1 MSSVLT
7 KAIDQ
12 GNACI
17 AQTMIHAQQMKD
29 AGTLISSL
37 SPGIAGESMFGG
49 YKSQQRNKENYGAFH
64 GWLYSAINALASESA
79 GQPAT
84 LARIESSKTTQKKRG
99 PSGKKSI
106 ALLPKHVRAKAA
118 QQELDVLIDHPLIKS
133 LEQPNPIQARWQFV
147 YSFVASLN
155 LTGWAYVVF
164 DVDKD
169 GNLEMYSL
177 PSTWV
182 RPDHKNGPFS
192 RFYVSDPKDSSASV
206 KEPLTRDNV
215 AFAYLPDPGNPLSA
229 IAPVTS
235 QMPAVRIDRFIQS
248 SQEQHFRRGIF
259 PSVVVTIGKDPH
271 PDVPGGIRP
280 RLSGAQRRQV
290 HAAINK
296 AMGGIANYGS
306 PAIVDG
312 LIENIARFSN
322 TENEMGWSRSEDKI
336 RTRILSAFGVHPY
349 ILGEPVSVGGY
360 AQAAKIEERF
370 CKRVNTFLEMLS
382 LLVTKVVQ
390 STEGQEDLQVWW
402 EEAKPHDPSLRWQG
416 VQFARTNGDISQNEL
431 RAELGYPPDEDS
443 NQANLSGSG
452 AAQVVQLLAQVG
464 AGAITN
470 DQAKATMVAMGLSDD
485 QATAIAGQP
494 SKEATVQQAT
504 EAVNKAIAELKRPI
518 SFDVG
523 SVADAL
529 VTKFNPS
536 QPRDRDGQFASG
548 GGSSSPSSSGSS
560 GPSGPSGPSNAAST
574 AQWERRRDREEGTQ
588 KEADR
593 EVVKADKAV
602 AKAKSALESA
612 RQKLEVFNEVR
623 DEVRQRMAANVEKL
637 LAPVQSKISSLSQE
651 LSASQKRMADL
662 KAQLKEIKE
671 RQAARRKKS
680 ADDLGEQFD
689 AALDQLRSSIAI
701 LTSIADRAEDITTE
715 IQSIISTID

>member
-1 MSSVLT
+1 MSTALT

-12 GNACI
+12 SRAFV
-17 AQTMIHAQQMKD
+17 AQTITNAQQMKS
-29 AGTLISSL
+29 AGTLIDSL
-37 SPGIAGESMFGG
+37 SPSIAGESFFGD
-49 YKSQQRNKENYGAFH
+49 YKAQQRNRENYDAFH

-79 GQPAT
+79 GQPVT
-84 LARIESSKTTQKKRG
+84 LARLENSKSVQKKRG
-99 PSGKKSI
+99 PSGKKSVVM
-106 ALLPKHVRAKAA
+106 LPKHVRAKAA

-155 LTGWAYVVF
+155 LTGWTYVIF
-164 DVDKD
+164 DTDKE

-182 RPDHKNGPFS
+182 RPSHKKGPFS
-192 RFYVSDPKDSSASV
+192 EFYVSDPKDAG
-206 KEPLTRDNV
+206 KANNDKPLTRDNV

-235 QMPAVRIDRFIQS
+235 QMPAVRIDGYIQA
-248 SQEQHFRRGIF
+248 SQEQHFRKGIF
-259 PSVVVTIGKDPH
+259 PSVIVTMGKDPH

-312 LIENIARFSN
+312 MIESITRFSA
-322 TENEMGWSRSEDKI
+322 TENEMGWSRSEDKV

-370 CKRVNTFLEMLS
+370 CKRVNTFLEMIS

-390 STEGQEDLQVWW
+390 SVEGQEDLQVWW

-416 VQFARTNGDISQNEL
+416 IQFARTNGDISQNEL
-431 RAELGYPPDEDS
+431 RAELGYPPDEDN

-470 DQAKATMVAMGLSDD
+470 DQAKATLIAMGLSDD

-504 EAVNKAIAELKRPI
+504 EAVNKAIAELKRSI
-518 SFDVG
+518 NFDIG

-529 VTKFNPS
+529 VTKFNPA
-536 QPRDRDGQFASG
+536 QPRDS
-548 GGSSSPSSSGSS
+548 
-560 GPSGPSGPSNAAST
+560 
-574 AQWERRRDREEGTQ
+574 
-588 KEADR
+588 
-593 EVVKADKAV
+593 
-602 AKAKSALESA
+602 ES
-612 RQKLEVFNEVR
+612 
-623 DEVRQRMAANVEKL
+623 
-637 LAPVQSKISSLSQE
+637 
-651 LSASQKRMADL
+651 
-662 KAQLKEIKE
+662 
-671 RQAARRKKS
+671 
-680 ADDLGEQFD
+680 
-689 AALDQLRSSIAI
+689 
-701 LTSIADRAEDITTE
+701 
-715 IQSIISTID
+715 